1 MRYSLHFGV
10 TCNAKTP
17 ENRVIGCKR
26 VLDQVQT
33 GSGPGPPFFT
43 RAWAEGPAPTH
54 ELMYAAPI
62 TFGQVMT
69 FPFPPTLKCWSLY
82 RGALVE
88 ETLRFF
94 NNVCNTQALR
104 LATCPWCNERC
115 THLREAPYAR
125 EPAQYTPC
133 AGSGNLPPGTA
144 APQYQEGRLRGNHF
158 PGTMEGPRKW
168 LPVALRGRSENSSG
182 TKTRKNVPVQF
193 GEKLV
198 IFSPWRKYL
207 IISVYQNF
215 L

>member
-33 GSGPGPPFFT
+33 GSGPGPPFFL

-88 ETLRFF
+88 ETPRFF
-94 NNVCNTQALR
+94 NNVCNTQAPSSATHKGLTSVAPT
-104 LATCPWCNERC
+104 LASHPILTNQR
-115 THLREAPYAR
+115 
-125 EPAQYTPC
+125 
-133 AGSGNLPPGTA
+133 
-144 APQYQEGRLRGNHF
+144 
-158 PGTMEGPRKW
+158 
-168 LPVALRGRSENSSG
+168 PVAHAHSI
-182 TKTRKNVPVQF
+182 TRLLSNT
-193 GEKLV
+193 
-198 IFSPWRKYL
+198 
-207 IISVYQNF
+207 
-215 L
+215 